1 MNVLKP
7 IEDAQFMAQVNAIV
21 WNHVATLL
29 SDPRFL
35 REAVS
40 RETRPERVLAPP
52 VTDEPR
58 NREERFRFLLHHGN
72 GMWSRDATRFYR
84 SEGRLNIEGKP
95 TETYIFVNKDDLA
108 ERRPVTFKTI
118 LSRWKY
124 YLVQHQKALP

>member
-1 MNVLKP
+1 
-7 IEDAQFMAQVNAIV
+7 
-21 WNHVATLL
+21 
-29 SDPRFL
+29 
-35 REAVS
+35 
-40 RETRPERVLAPP
+40 
-52 VTDEPR
+52 
-58 NREERFRFLLHHGN
+58 
-72 GMWSRDATRFYR
+72 MWSRDATRFYR